1 MTQNP
6 GNQALEGQMQDCIQ
20 DCLNCHTVCT
30 DMASQALQKG
40 GQNATYVRT
49 LLDCA
54 EICLTAAHFMLRDSE
69 LHGYICEACA
79 KVSTHCADLC
89 FQKGDNDCG
98 EACRACANSC
108 EQIVKMFAPFPTS

>member
-1 MTQNP
+1 MTQNT

-20 DCLNCHTVCT
+20 DCLNCHAVCT
-30 DMASQALQKG
+30 DMASQALQG
-40 GQNATYVRT
+40 GKNATYVRT

-69 LHGYICEACA
+69 LHGYVCEACA
-79 KVSTHCADLC
+79 RVCTHCADLC
-89 FQKGDNDCG
+89 FQMGDNDCG

-108 EQIVKMFAPFPTS
+108 QQIVKMLAPFASGQ